1 MSQENVEIVKT
12 LLWDGVDAVRIVQD
26 DAALASYLADIEPL
40 LWPECVFAWNGPGG
54 RFEARALDDMIRRV
68 WLASSGRGRAC
79 ASKSSGSR
87 GGLRGRWI
95 RGVGRAGSDVVV

>member
-1 MSQENVEIVKT
+1 MPQENVEIVKT

-54 RFEARALDDMIRRV
+54 RFEVRA
-68 WLASSGRGRAC
+68 
-79 ASKSSGSR
+79 
-87 GGLRGRWI
+87 
-95 RGVGRAGSDVVV
+95 